1 MPVISVIIPVYNGE
15 KTIQETIES
24 VLNQTLSDFE
34 LLVINDGS
42 QDATVE
48 IVERIQD
55 TRLKI
60 FSYPNAGLSASRNRG
75 IALATSNYISFIDA
89 DDLWTPDKL
98 EAQFKV
104 LQANPHAAVAY
115 SWTDCINESGQF
127 SRQGS
132 HITVSGNVY
141 ANLLLVNFLENG
153 SNPLIQRE
161 ALTEVGGF
169 DESLTAAE
177 DWDMYLRLAA
187 RYPFVAVPSPQIL
200 YRVSVNSMSS
210 NLTKQETETLKV
222 LERAYSQAS
231 ESLQHLKKHS
241 LANFYTYLTFKCLE
255 GIPER
260 GKSLAA
266 IKFIWHTVNNDL
278 SFLHKRII
286 WIILLRIAIV
296 IILPTQPALVLVA
309 KKKHLFNPESLFLYN
324 KINPYELKIY
334 FNGTN

>member
-1 MPVISVIIPVYNGE
+1 MPVVSVIIPVYNGE

-34 LLVINDGS
+34 LLIINDGS
-42 QDATVE
+42 EDATVE

-75 IALATSNYISFIDA
+75 IALAASNYISFIDA
-89 DDLWTPDKL
+89 DDLWTPNKL
-98 EAQFKV
+98 EAQCKA
-104 LQANPHAAVAY
+104 LHANPHAAVAY
-115 SWTDCINESGQF
+115 SWTDCIDESGQF

-153 SNPLIQRE
+153 SNPLIRRE
-161 ALTEVGGF
+161 ALTEIGGF

-187 RYPFVAVPSPQIL
+187 RYHFIAVPSPQVL
-200 YRVSVNSMSS
+200 YRVSVKSMSS

-222 LERAYSQAS
+222 LERAYTQAS

-241 LANFYTYLTFKCLE
+241 LANFYSYLTFKCLE

-260 GKSLAA
+260 GKSLAG
-266 IKFIWHTVNNDL
+266 IKFLWHTVNNDL
-278 SFLHKRII
+278 SLLQKRII

-296 IILPTQPALVLVA
+296 LLLPTQIALVFLE
-309 KKKHLFNPESLFLYN
+309 KKKYFFNLESLFLYN
-324 KINPYELKIY
+324 KLNLSELKIS
-334 FNGTN
+334 G